1 MNDTDMIGTKFG
13 AKYRIFSNKLANKT
27 ALQSELNLPVDE
39 NIPMIAMITRLVSH
53 KGVDLVKHVIDQVLD
68 GNVQLVVLGTGN
80 EEFENFFR
88 YLESRYPDKVRALIR
103 FDKKLSKQIY
113 AAADIFLMPSKSE
126 PCGLSQMIASRY
138 AAIPVVRETGGLYD
152 TIKPFNPET
161 GEGNG
166 VTFFSY
172 NAHDM
177 LDAIN
182 RAIAL
187 WKDDATRKKLL
198 RNVIGA
204 DFSWNASAEKYADLY
219 RGL

>member
-1 MNDTDMIGTKFG
+1 
-13 AKYRIFSNKLANKT
+13 
-27 ALQSELNLPVDE
+27 
-39 NIPMIAMITRLVSH
+39 
-53 KGVDLVKHVIDQVLD
+53 
-68 GNVQLVVLGTGN
+68 
-80 EEFENFFR
+80 
-88 YLESRYPDKVRALIR
+88 
-103 FDKKLSKQIY
+103 
-113 AAADIFLMPSKSE
+113 
-126 PCGLSQMIASRY
+126 MIASRY

-177 LDAIN
+177 LAAIR

-187 WKDDATRKKLL
+187 WQDDATRKKLL
-198 RNVIGA
+198 RNVITA

-219 RGL
+219 KGM